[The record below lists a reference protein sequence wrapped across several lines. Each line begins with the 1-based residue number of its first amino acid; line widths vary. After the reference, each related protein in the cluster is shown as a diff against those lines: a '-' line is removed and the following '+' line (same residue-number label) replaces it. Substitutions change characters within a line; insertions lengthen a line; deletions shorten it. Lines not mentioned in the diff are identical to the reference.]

1 MTTSQPP
8 KEEAYRP
15 TSGRQRLFILAAAIV
30 MACVV
35 VVVMLGPQVRF
46 MRADKARKA
55 AGPPACSGTQ
65 TDGCVGGTMGVIAA
79 PASAPR

>member
-1 MTTSQPP
+1 MTVPP
-8 KEEAYRP
+8 PPEDEPYRP
-15 TSGRQRLFILAAAIV
+15 SSGRQRLFILAAAIV

-55 AGPPACSGTQ
+55 AGPPPCSGAQ
-65 TDGCVGGTMGVIAA
+65 TEGCVGGTMGVIAA
-79 PASAPR
+79 PASAAR